1 MAGKNTFMMWATS
14 ASTSRRAGPS
24 AARWDRWRALRGTC
38 AGGAEEF
45 RCLVGSVS
53 SSTKMNAMEII
64 EWIQAW
70 YLDQCDGHWEHQ
82 YGMVIETLD
91 NPGWSIRVELEGTD
105 YAIPDE
111 TWKQ

>member
-1 MAGKNTFMMWATS
+1 
-14 ASTSRRAGPS
+14 
-24 AARWDRWRALRGTC
+24 
-38 AGGAEEF
+38 
-45 RCLVGSVS
+45 
-53 SSTKMNAMEII
+53 MNAMEII

-111 TWKQ
+111 TWKQIELSERDWYGYKIEKNVFEASGDPAKLGFLLRLFKEKVGNPKLSSDSIE